1 NCVRRLEVMAIR
13 TAPWREQPCWVPRRA
28 AALRKA
34 EEGPARA
41 SPIRAGSYASQAG
54 YTVAKHVPSPD
65 PEKRLR
71 NRGRPYREPREANR
85 LSFPRRREGGFTF
98 EVQQFGKDLGRGLPA
113 EALPGRVI
121 VESGELLQLPRRDG
135 AQVGL
140 ARQQPP

>member
-1 NCVRRLEVMAIR
+1 MSFNKDVNCSSFPLRRN
-13 TAPWREQPCWVPRRA
+13 PREANLSSFPRRREPR
-28 AALRKA
+28 LRKENWA
-34 EEGPARA
+34 PAF
-41 SPIRAGSYASQAG
+41 AGA
-54 YTVAKHVPSPD
+54 TVLV
-65 PEKRLR
+65 LR
-71 NRGRPYREPREANR
+71 EANLLSFPRRREPREANR

-98 EVQQFGKDLGRGLPA
+98 EVQQFGKDVGRGLPA

>member
-1 NCVRRLEVMAIR
+1 IACRSRAGGNPCSLFLETTHIVVPAQAG
-13 TAPWREQPCWVPRRA
+13 THVCCSREQRT
-28 AALRKA
+28 
-34 EEGPARA
+34 
-41 SPIRAGSYASQAG
+41 S
-54 YTVAKHVPSPD
+54 
-65 PEKRLR
+65 
-71 NRGRPYREPREANR
+71 
-85 LSFPRRREGGFTF
+85 SFPRRREGGFTF

>member
-1 NCVRRLEVMAIR
+1 APAPPASSSMSRSSWCSERAPRSSRGTRSTWRRWKR
-13 TAPWREQPCWVPRRA
+13 KPRARA
-28 AALRKA
+28 SGGGSPGAARN
-34 EEGPARA
+34 EEGPAA
-41 SPIRAGSYASQAG
+41 AVP
-54 YTVAKHVPSPD
+54 AKA
-65 PEKRLR
+65 L
-71 NRGRPYREPREANR
+71 A

-140 ARQQPP
+140 A